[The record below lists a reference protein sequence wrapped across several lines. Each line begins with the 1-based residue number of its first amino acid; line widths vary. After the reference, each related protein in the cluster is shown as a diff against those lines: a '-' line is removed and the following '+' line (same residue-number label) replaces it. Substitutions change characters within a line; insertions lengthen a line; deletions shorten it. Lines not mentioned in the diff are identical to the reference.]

1 MPPQCCLLQA
11 QGHSRLTMSSYMT
24 PGMGP
29 APGMSMP
36 NMGAQQMMSRTQLGS
51 QMGAGAGSYGGA
63 PSLAELQQLQGL
75 SGRSHTAQHSRKLRI
90 YVVHVASGQ
99 TIWRQAQQLASGCP
113 SPELCCWCCLQGP
126 SRSRS

>member
-1 MPPQCCLLQA
+1 MPPQCWLLQA

-24 PGMGP
+24 PGMGA

-51 QMGAGAGSYGGA
+51 QMGAGAGSYGGN

-75 SGRSHTAQHSRKLRI
+75 SGGLVCWVLACTQLLRSHWEQ
-90 YVVHVASGQ
+90 Q
-99 TIWRQAQQLASGCP
+99 TFRW
-113 SPELCCWCCLQGP
+113 
-126 SRSRS
+126 